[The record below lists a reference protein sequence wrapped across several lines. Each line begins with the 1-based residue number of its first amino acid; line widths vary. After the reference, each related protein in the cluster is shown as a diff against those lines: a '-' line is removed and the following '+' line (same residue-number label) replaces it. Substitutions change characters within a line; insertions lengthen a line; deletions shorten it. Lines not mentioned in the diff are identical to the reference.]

1 MEMTITPKISY
12 DEDADPDDIDQQLPD
27 LGLLPADH
35 PLLEK
40 FQRALKEHLL
50 KVTAQL
56 ENEIVELD
64 HSIAKKD
71 EYIAEVGSKL
81 FDLQNQIE
89 IQHGQLDKYN
99 KQILEVADKRKVHEE
114 NVTRLKADF
123 DSKELSRKERKR
135 ISNEVSQEITS
146 MRVLESEISKWNE
159 EIQNEIALA
168 KQVSRKDSKDQRAVS
183 EEKKKMDLILFK
195 LDSEVR
201 KNERQLSNL
210 DDQIREHT
218 DSVSSL
224 NKNLAGANV
233 DLEGLQQEHKKLM
246 QAWGEVIVSVQHRDK
261 VMTKARAE
269 LL

>member
-1 MEMTITPKISY
+1 MTITPKISFE
-12 DEDADPDDIDQQLPD
+12 EDAESNEAIPES
-27 LGLLPADH
+27 GMLPADH
-35 PLLEK
+35 PLLER
-40 FQRALKEHLL
+40 FQKALKEHLL

-56 ENEIVELD
+56 ENEIVDLD
-64 HSIAKKD
+64 DSIKKKD
-71 EYIAEVGSKL
+71 DEIADVGSKL
-81 FDLQNQIE
+81 YDLQSQIE
-89 IQHGQLDKYN
+89 IQSDQLDKYN
-99 KQILEVADKRKVHEE
+99 KQILDVADKRKTHEE
-114 NVTRLKADF
+114 NAARLKAEF
-123 DSKELSRKERKR
+123 NKKELSKKERKR
-135 ISNEVSQEITS
+135 ITNEVSQEIAS

-168 KQVSRKDSKDQRAVS
+168 KQVSRKDTKDQRAVS

-201 KNERQLSNL
+201 KNEREFSNL
-210 DDQIREHT
+210 EDQIREHS

-224 NKNLAGANV
+224 NKSLAGANV

-261 VMTKARAE
+261 VMSKAKAE